1 MNYIDCFIPWQ
12 SDEQVKGT
20 LEGLLAD
27 ENVKEVNFMR
37 EDGPGSTKTIRFIAE
52 TATAPYTLLYTKY
65 DTLQLGYHAL
75 TRLLTIA
82 EDSKALMLYSDHWQ
96 TAPSPNPS
104 PEEEGR
110 TQSKGSLPPRGEVWR
125 GAVPLTDYQLGSV
138 RDDFQM
144 GSVLLFRTEVL
155 KEYVAQENLHNYQ
168 FAALYDLRLFI
179 SRKQLPLHV
188 DEFLYTEVEHDT
200 RLSGQKQ
207 FDYVDPR
214 NRSRQ
219 VEMERA
225 CTRHLRAL
233 NAYLHGD
240 EYDEV
245 NFSEGKFAVEAS
257 VIIPVRNRERT
268 IEDAICS
275 ALTQETTF
283 PFNVI
288 VIDNHSTDGTTEVIE
303 RVKNE
308 ERRVKNN
315 SNHLE
320 GGSNPDSSLFTLH
333 SSLIHIIPDRDDLGI
348 GGCWNLAV
356 HHPQVGRFVVQLDSD
371 DLYSSPQTLQRMVDA
386 FYAEGAA
393 MVIGSYRM
401 CDFKLNTL
409 PPGLIDHREWT
420 LQNGRN
426 NALRINGLGAPRAF
440 FTPVLRELQIPN
452 TSYGEDYALGLM
464 ISRRYRIGRIYDE
477 VYLCRRWEGNSDA
490 ALSQDKINRNNTYKD
505 HLRTLEI
512 KARQQLNLLWQ
523 HKVTDE
529 ELEDFF
535 QKELQEWPEAAE
547 RYKALEQVQTK
558 ELAPSPLPLWG
569 SATERRD
576 SENEALPQR
585 GSGEGAFLAQ
595 WNPARIVSTGAAI
608 DKKSISERPCFL
620 CDNNRPKEQHKLMT
634 EKHYQILVNPY
645 PILPQHF
652 TIPMRRHRPQS
663 IYSSFGT
670 LRRMAWD
677 MPRHIVFYNGPL
689 CGASCPDHMHLQ
701 AGSRGIVPLERD
713 WSMYEKGLRKLYPLT
728 GEQVASME
736 EAGNVG
742 SRMGLYLLEGY
753 ACPVFVI
760 RSLPAES
767 DSLLCQRVYKALPI
781 VGDETE
787 PRLNIVCWRQEGT
800 SSRPDEIVTLIFPRS
815 KHRPDCYYAEG
826 EEQLLISPGALDM
839 CGLFITPREQDF
851 KALTAE
857 KAQAILQEVTLS
869 EEELK
874 PVIES
879 LTDKPELQTPQPPL
893 GGEPNA
899 QSTSQDSLLPLKGVG
914 GSVSVGIMKDT
925 VIRFSMNTPYHAKG
939 NEVVGEQVAEYTE
952 GGIRWQDNVYRELTF
967 RPSLSPTL
975 SQGEGEKPQQ
985 FTPPLEGTG
994 EASFTLHNVTIG
1006 RKFHWERQESQTFQG
1021 ILKLVVDEDKI
1032 VAINILPVEDYLTS
1046 VISSE
1051 MKGSC
1056 SLEFLKASAVISRS
1070 WLLAQMQRRQERADG
1085 PAPFFSLVKGEGES
1099 IRWYDREDHTIFD
1112 VCADDHCQRYQGITR
1127 ASNPRVAEAV
1137 NATRGQVLTYD
1148 GKICDT
1154 RFGKCCGG
1162 QTNEFQYCWE
1172 NIQVPYLRSVSDPFC
1187 NTSDR
1192 KILKQVLND
1201 YDLETHD
1208 FYEWTEELS
1217 QQEIHDRITAH
1228 LKMDLGAILA
1238 LEIVEKGPGG
1248 HISKLRVVGKE
1259 KSFVVGKELE
1269 IRRMLSASTLKSSA
1283 FTVETIHDPQSTI
1296 PSRFILHGHGW
1307 GHGVGLCQI
1316 GAAVMG
1322 EQGHSYREILEYYY
1336 TGAEINS

>member
-1 MNYIDCFIPWQ
+1 MVNCIDCFIPWQ

-20 LEGLLAD
+20 MENLTADPNVQSVNLL
-27 ENVKEVNFMR
+27 R
-37 EDGPGSTKTIRFIAE
+37 EYGPGNTKTIKRIAE
-52 TATAPYTLLYTKY
+52 TATAPYTLLYCKY
-65 DTLQLGYHAL
+65 DTLQLGYQAL

-82 EDSKALMLYSDHWQ
+82 EDSQALMIYSDHWVIK
-96 TAPSPNPS
+96 N
-104 PEEEGR
+104 EEER
-110 TQSKGSLPPRGEVWR
+110 Q
-125 GAVPLTDYQLGSV
+125 AMPLIDYQLGSV

-144 GSVLLFRTEVL
+144 GSVLLFRTEVI
-155 KEYVAQENLHNYQ
+155 KEYANQENLHNYQ
-168 FAALYDLRLFI
+168 YAALYDLRLFI
-179 SRKQLPLHV
+179 SRQQLPFHV

-214 NRSRQ
+214 NRARQ

-245 NFSEGKFAVEAS
+245 NFSEGDFAVEAS
-257 VIIPVRNRERT
+257 VVIPVRNRERT
-268 IEDAICS
+268 IEDAIRL
-275 ALTQETTF
+275 ALTQETSF

-303 RVKNE
+303 KVQ
-308 ERRVKNN
+308 
-315 SNHLE
+315 S
-320 GGSNPDSSLFTLH
+320 DSSLFTLH
-333 SSLIHIIPDRDDLGI
+333 SSLIHIIPEREDLGI

-356 HHPQVGRFVVQLDSD
+356 HHPLVGRFVVQLDSD
-371 DLYSSPQTLQRMVDA
+371 DLYSSPKTLQRMVDA

-401 CDFKLNTL
+401 CDFQLNTL

-452 TSYGEDYALGLM
+452 TSYGEDYALGLT

-490 ALSQDKINRNNTYKD
+490 ALSQEKINRNNTYKD

-512 KARQQLNLLWQ
+512 RARQQLNLLWQ
-523 HKVTDE
+523 HKVTAE
-529 ELEDFF
+529 ELDAFF
-535 QKELQEWPEAAE
+535 QQELQEWGEAAE
-547 RYKALEQVQTK
+547 RYKALEEVQTK
-558 ELAPSPLPLWG
+558 VLS
-569 SATERRD
+569 
-576 SENEALPQR
+576 NEEQNSSL
-585 GSGEGAFLAQ
+585 LAQ
-595 WNPARIVSTGAAI
+595 WNPARIVSTAAAI
-608 DKKSISERPCFL
+608 DEESISKRPCFL
-620 CDNNRPKEQHKLMT
+620 CDTNRPKEQHKLMT

-670 LRRMAWD
+670 LRRLAWD
-677 MPRHIVFYNGPL
+677 MPRHMFFYNGPL

-701 AGSRGIVPLERD
+701 AGSRGIAPLERD
-713 WSMYEKGLRKLYPLT
+713 WTMYEKGLRKLYPLT
-728 GEQVASME
+728 GEQMASME

-742 SRMGLYLLEGY
+742 NRPGLYLLEGY

-760 RSLPAES
+760 RSLPTES
-767 DSLLCQRVYKALPI
+767 DSLLCQRIYKALPVI
-781 VGDETE
+781 GDETE

-815 KHRPDCYYAEG
+815 KHRPDCYYAKG
-826 EEQLLISPGALDM
+826 KEQLMISPGALDM

-857 KAQAILQEVTLS
+857 RAQAILQEVTLS
-869 EEELK
+869 PEELK
-874 PVIES
+874 PIIAKVTDKTQTNPLENSSEGEGTITSSQS
-879 LTDKPELQTPQPPL
+879 LT
-893 GGEPNA
+893 
-899 QSTSQDSLLPLKGVG
+899 LKGVG
-914 GSVSVGIMKDT
+914 ESVSVGIMKDT
-925 VIRFSMNTPYHAKG
+925 VIRFCMNTPYQAKG
-939 NEVVGEQVAEYTE
+939 TEVIGEQMAEFTE
-952 GGIRWQDNVYRELTF
+952 GGIRWRDNVYQELTF
-967 RPSLSPTL
+967 RTL
-975 SQGEGEKPQQ
+975 SNSPLKEEDSGQKASTLRGG
-985 FTPPLEGTG
+985 LEG
-994 EASFTLHNVTIG
+994 SFSLHGVTIG
-1006 RKFHWERQESQTFQG
+1006 QKFHWERQESQTFSG

-1032 VAINILPVEDYLTS
+1032 VAINILPVEEYLKS

-1051 MKGSC
+1051 MKSSC
-1056 SLEFLKASAVISRS
+1056 SLEFLKAAAVISRS
-1070 WLLAQMQRRQERADG
+1070 WLYAQMQRRQERAG
-1085 PAPFFSLVKGEGES
+1085 QPAPFFSFVKGDGES

-1127 ASNPRVAEAV
+1127 AGNPKVVEAV
-1137 NATRGQVLTYD
+1137 DATRGQVLMYD
-1148 GKICDT
+1148 GKICDA

-1172 NIQVPYLRSVSDPFC
+1172 NITVPYLRSIKDPFC
-1187 NTSDR
+1187 NTTDP
-1192 KILKQVLND
+1192 KILRQVLND
-1201 YDLETHD
+1201 YDLETRD

-1217 QQEIHDRITAH
+1217 QQEVHDLITKH
-1228 LKMDLGAILA
+1228 LKMDLGPILG

-1248 HISKLRVVGKE
+1248 HISKLRVVGQE
-1259 KSFVVGKELE
+1259 KSYVVGKELE
-1269 IRRMLSASTLKSSA
+1269 IRRMLSTSHLKSSA
-1283 FTVETIHDPQSTI
+1283 FTIETKNVRGGVPE
-1296 PSRFILHGHGW
+1296 RFILHGRGW

-1322 EQGHSYREILEYYY
+1322 EKGYNYKEILKHYY
-1336 TGAEINS
+1336 TGAQIKKL

>member
-1 MNYIDCFIPWQ
+1 MANRIDCFIPWQ

-20 LEGLLAD
+20 LDELLAD
-27 ENVKEVNFMR
+27 ENVKEVNFLR
-37 EDGPGSTKTIRFIAE
+37 EEGIGSTKTIRFIAE
-52 TATAPYTLLYTKY
+52 TATAPYTLLYCKY
-65 DTLQLGYHAL
+65 DALQLGYHAL

-82 EDSKALMLYSDHWQ
+82 EDSQALMLFSDHY
-96 TAPSPNPS
+96 TLTPN
-104 PEEEGR
+104 
-110 TQSKGSLPPRGEVWR
+110 GER
-125 GAVPLTDYQLGSV
+125 RSMPLISCQLGSV

-179 SRKQLPLHV
+179 SRKQLPLHI
-188 DEFLYTEVEHDT
+188 DEFLYTEVERDT

-219 VEMERA
+219 IEMERA

-240 EYDEV
+240 EYDEI
-245 NFSEGKFAVEAS
+245 NLSEGEFAVEAS

-268 IEDAICS
+268 IRDAIRS
-275 ALTQETTF
+275 VLEQETTF
-283 PFNVI
+283 PFNLI
-288 VIDNHSTDGTTEVIE
+288 VVDNGSADGTTEAIDEFSADE
-303 RVKNE
+303 RV
-308 ERRVKNN
+308 
-315 SNHLE
+315 
-320 GGSNPDSSLFTLH
+320 
-333 SSLIHIIPDRDDLGI
+333 IHIIPDRNDLGI
-348 GGCWNLAV
+348 GGCWNMAV

-401 CDFKLNTL
+401 CDFQLNTL

-420 LQNGRN
+420 LLNGRN

-477 VYLCRRWEGNSDA
+477 LYLCRRWEGNSDA
-490 ALSQDKINRNNTYKD
+490 ALSQDKINKNNTYKD

-523 HKVTDE
+523 HKVTEE
-529 ELEDFF
+529 ELEAFF
-535 QKELQEWPEAAE
+535 QKELQDWPEAAE
-547 RYKALEQVQTK
+547 RYKALEEGVQTK
-558 ELAPSPLPLWG
+558 ELPL
-569 SATERRD
+569 
-576 SENEALPQR
+576 
-585 GSGEGAFLAQ
+585 GEMMMAAQ
-595 WNPARIVSTGAAI
+595 FNPARIVSTGAAI
-608 DKKSISERPCFL
+608 DKKTISERPCFL

-652 TIPMRRHRPQS
+652 TIPMRRHTPQS

-670 LRRMAWD
+670 LRKMAWD
-677 MPRHIVFYNGPL
+677 MPKHIVFYNGPL

-701 AGSRGIVPLERD
+701 AGSRGIAPLERD
-713 WSMYEKGLRKLYPLT
+713 WTMYEKGLRKLYPLT
-728 GEQVASME
+728 GEQMASME

-742 SRMGLYLLEGY
+742 NRPGLYLLEGY

-760 RSLPAES
+760 RSLPTES
-767 DSLLCQRVYKALPI
+767 DSLLCQRVYKALPVI
-781 VGDETE
+781 GDETE
-787 PRLNIVCWRQEGT
+787 PRLNIVCWREKGT
-800 SSRPDEIVTLIFPRS
+800 ASRPDEIVTLIFPRS
-815 KHRPDCYYAEG
+815 KHRPDCYYAKG
-826 EEQLLISPGALDM
+826 KEQLLISPGALDM

-851 KALTAE
+851 EALTAE
-857 KAQAILQEVTLS
+857 KAASILKEVTLS

-874 PVIES
+874 PIITQ
-879 LTDKPELQTPQPPL
+879 LTDKAEGAATD
-893 GGEPNA
+893 GEEKKDDMPAIN
-899 QSTSQDSLLPLKGVG
+899 QV
-914 GSVSVGIMKDT
+914 VSVGIMKDT
-925 VIRFSMNTPYHAKG
+925 AIRFCMNSPYQAKG
-939 NEVVGEQVAEYTE
+939 TEVTGEQIAE
-952 GGIRWQDNVYRELTF
+952 
-967 RPSLSPTL
+967 
-975 SQGEGEKPQQ
+975 
-985 FTPPLEGTG
+985 
-994 EASFTLHNVTIG
+994 TIG
-1006 RKFHWERQESQTFQG
+1006 QKFHWERQESQTFSG

-1051 MKGSC
+1051 MKSSC
-1056 SLEFLKASAVISRS
+1056 SLEFLKAAAVISRS
-1070 WLLAQMQRRQERADG
+1070 WLYAQMQRRQERAG
-1085 PAPFFSLVKGEGES
+1085 QPAPFFTFVKGEGES

-1127 ASNPRVAEAV
+1127 ASNPQVAEAV
-1137 NATRGQVLTYD
+1137 NATRGQVLMYD
-1148 GKICDT
+1148 GKVCDT

-1162 QTNEFQYCWE
+1162 QTNEYQYCWE
-1172 NIQVPYLRSVSDPFC
+1172 NIEVPYLRSVKDPYC
-1187 NTSDR
+1187 NTSDK
-1192 KILKQVLND
+1192 KILRQVLND

-1217 QQEIHDRITAH
+1217 QEEIHERITSH
-1228 LKMDLGAILA
+1228 LKMDLGPILG

-1248 HISKLRVVGKE
+1248 HISKLRIVGKD
-1259 KSFVVGKELE
+1259 KAFIIGKELE
-1269 IRRMLSASTLKSSA
+1269 IRRLLSTSHLKSSA
-1283 FTVETIHDPQSTI
+1283 FTVETKNVRGGVPQ
-1296 PSRFILHGHGW
+1296 RFVLHGRGW

-1322 EQGHSYREILEYYY
+1322 ERGFSYKQILKHYY
-1336 TGAEINS
+1336 TNVEISS

>member
-1 MNYIDCFIPWQ
+1 MQHIDCFIPWQ
-12 SDEQVKGT
+12 SDEQAGET
-20 LEGLLAD
+20 LESLKA
-27 ENVKEVNFMR
+27 EPQVQSVNFLR
-37 EDGPGSTKTIRFIAE
+37 EEGPGNTRTIKRIAE
-52 TATAPYTLLYTKY
+52 TATAPYTLLYCKY

-82 EDSKALMLYSDHWQ
+82 EDSQALMMYSDHYSL
-96 TAPSPNPS
+96 SPD
-104 PEEEGR
+104 
-110 TQSKGSLPPRGEVWR
+110 GER
-125 GAVPLTDYQLGSV
+125 HAMPLIDYQLGSV

-144 GSVLLFRTEVL
+144 GSLLLFRTEVL

-179 SRKQLPLHV
+179 SRKQLPLHI

-200 RLSGQKQ
+200 RLSGEKQ

-245 NFSEGKFAVEAS
+245 NFSEGEFAVEAS
-257 VIIPVRNRERT
+257 VVIPVRNRERT
-268 IEDAICS
+268 IRDAIRS
-275 ALTQETTF
+275 VLEQETTF
-283 PFNVI
+283 PFNLI
-288 VIDNHSTDGTTEVIE
+288 VVDNGSTDGTTEAIDEFSADE
-303 RVKNE
+303 RV
-308 ERRVKNN
+308 
-315 SNHLE
+315 
-320 GGSNPDSSLFTLH
+320 
-333 SSLIHIIPDRDDLGI
+333 IHIIPERNDLGI
-348 GGCWNLAV
+348 GGCWNTAV
-356 HHPQVGRFVVQLDSD
+356 HHPLVGRFVVQLDSD

-401 CDFKLNTL
+401 CDFQLNTL

-490 ALSQDKINRNNTYKD
+490 ALSQDKINKNNTYKD

-523 HKVTDE
+523 HNVTE
-529 ELEDFF
+529 EEIEAFF
-535 QKELQEWPEAAE
+535 QKELQDWPEAAE
-547 RYKALEQVQTK
+547 RYKALEEGVQTK
-558 ELAPSPLPLWG
+558 ELPL
-569 SATERRD
+569 
-576 SENEALPQR
+576 
-585 GSGEGAFLAQ
+585 GETMMAAQ

-608 DKKSISERPCFL
+608 DKKTISERPCFL

-652 TIPMRRHRPQS
+652 TIPMRRHTPQS

-670 LRRMAWD
+670 LRKMAWD
-677 MPRHIVFYNGPL
+677 MPKHIVFYNGPL

-713 WSMYEKGLRKLYPLT
+713 WTMYEKGLRKLYPLT
-728 GEQVASME
+728 GEQMASME

-742 SRMGLYLLEGY
+742 NRPGLYLLEGY

-760 RSLPAES
+760 RSLPTES
-767 DSLLCQRVYKALPI
+767 DSLLCQRVYKALPVI
-781 VGDETE
+781 GDETE
-787 PRLNIVCWRQEGT
+787 PRLNIVCWREKGT
-800 SSRPDEIVTLIFPRS
+800 ASRPDEIVTLIFPRS
-815 KHRPDCYYAEG
+815 KHRPDCYYAKG
-826 EEQLLISPGALDM
+826 KEQLLISPGALDM

-851 KALTAE
+851 EALTAE
-857 KAQAILQEVTLS
+857 KAASILKEVTLS

-874 PVIES
+874 PIITQ
-879 LTDKPELQTPQPPL
+879 LTGKAEETATD
-893 GGEPNA
+893 GEEKKDDMPAIN
-899 QSTSQDSLLPLKGVG
+899 QV
-914 GSVSVGIMKDT
+914 VSVGIMKDT
-925 VIRFSMNTPYHAKG
+925 AIRFCMNSPYQAKG
-939 NEVVGEQVAEYTE
+939 TEVTGEQIAEYTE
-952 GGIRWQDNVYRELTF
+952 GGIRWKDNVYQELTF
-967 RPSLSPTL
+967 RPQEESL
-975 SQGEGEKPQQ
+975 
-985 FTPPLEGTG
+985 PLKGVG
-994 EASFTLHNVTIG
+994 GSFTLHGVTIG
-1006 RKFHWERQESQTFQG
+1006 QKFHWERQESQTFSG

-1051 MKGSC
+1051 MKSSC
-1056 SLEFLKASAVISRS
+1056 SLEFLKAAAVISRS
-1070 WLLAQMQRRQERADG
+1070 WLYAQMQRRQERAG
-1085 PAPFFSLVKGEGES
+1085 QPAPFFTFVKGEGES

-1127 ASNPRVAEAV
+1127 ASNPQVAEAV
-1137 NATRGQVLTYD
+1137 NATRGQVLMYD
-1148 GKICDT
+1148 GKVCDT

-1162 QTNEFQYCWE
+1162 QTNEYQYCWE
-1172 NIQVPYLRSVSDPFC
+1172 NIEVPYLRSVKDPYC
-1187 NTSDR
+1187 NTSDK
-1192 KILKQVLND
+1192 KILRQVLND

-1217 QQEIHDRITAH
+1217 QEEIHERITSH
-1228 LKMDLGAILA
+1228 LKMDLGPILG

-1248 HISKLRVVGKE
+1248 HISKLRIVGKD
-1259 KSFVVGKELE
+1259 KAFIIGKELE
-1269 IRRMLSASTLKSSA
+1269 IRRLLSTSHLKSSA
-1283 FTVETIHDPQSTI
+1283 FTVETKNVRGGVPQ
-1296 PSRFILHGHGW
+1296 RFVLHGRGW

-1322 EQGHSYREILEYYY
+1322 ERGFSYKQILKHYY
-1336 TGAEINS
+1336 TDVQIKRLS

>member
-1 MNYIDCFIPWQ
+1 MANRIDCFIPWQ

-20 LEGLLAD
+20 LDELLAD
-27 ENVKEVNFMR
+27 ENVKEVNFLR
-37 EDGPGSTKTIRFIAE
+37 EEGIGSTKTIRFIAE
-52 TATAPYTLLYTKY
+52 TATAPYTLLYCKY
-65 DTLQLGYHAL
+65 DALQLGYHAL

-82 EDSKALMLYSDHWQ
+82 EDSQALMLFSDHY
-96 TAPSPNPS
+96 TLTPN
-104 PEEEGR
+104 
-110 TQSKGSLPPRGEVWR
+110 GER
-125 GAVPLTDYQLGSV
+125 RSMPLISCQLGSV

-179 SRKQLPLHV
+179 SRKQLPLHI
-188 DEFLYTEVEHDT
+188 DEFLYTEVERDT

-219 VEMERA
+219 IEMERA

-240 EYDEV
+240 EYDEI
-245 NFSEGKFAVEAS
+245 NLSEGEFAVEAS

-268 IEDAICS
+268 IRDAIRS
-275 ALTQETTF
+275 VLEQETTF
-283 PFNVI
+283 PFNLI
-288 VIDNHSTDGTTEVIE
+288 VVDNGSADGTTEAIDEFSADE
-303 RVKNE
+303 RV
-308 ERRVKNN
+308 
-315 SNHLE
+315 
-320 GGSNPDSSLFTLH
+320 
-333 SSLIHIIPDRDDLGI
+333 IHIIPDRNDLGI
-348 GGCWNLAV
+348 GGCWNMAV

-401 CDFKLNTL
+401 CDFQLNTL

-420 LQNGRN
+420 LLNGRN

-477 VYLCRRWEGNSDA
+477 LYLCRRWEGNSDA
-490 ALSQDKINRNNTYKD
+490 ALSQDKINKNNTYKD

-523 HKVTDE
+523 HKVTE
-529 ELEDFF
+529 EEIEAFF
-535 QKELQEWPEAAE
+535 QKELQDWPEAAE
-547 RYKALEQVQTK
+547 RYKALEEGVQTK
-558 ELAPSPLPLWG
+558 ELPL
-569 SATERRD
+569 
-576 SENEALPQR
+576 
-585 GSGEGAFLAQ
+585 GETMMAAQ

-608 DKKSISERPCFL
+608 DKKTISERPCFL

-652 TIPMRRHRPQS
+652 TIPMRRHTPQS

-670 LRRMAWD
+670 LRKMAWD
-677 MPRHIVFYNGPL
+677 MPKHIVFYNGPL

-713 WSMYEKGLRKLYPLT
+713 WTMYEKGLRKLYPLT
-728 GEQVASME
+728 GEQMASME

-742 SRMGLYLLEGY
+742 NRPGLYLLEGY

-760 RSLPAES
+760 RSLPTES
-767 DSLLCQRVYKALPI
+767 DSLLCQRVYKALPVI
-781 VGDETE
+781 GDETE
-787 PRLNIVCWRQEGT
+787 PRLNIVCWREKGT
-800 SSRPDEIVTLIFPRS
+800 ASRPDEIVTLIFPRS
-815 KHRPDCYYAEG
+815 KHRPDCYYAKG
-826 EEQLLISPGALDM
+826 MEQLLISPGALDM
-839 CGLFITPREQDF
+839 CGLFITPRQQDF
-851 KALTAE
+851 EALTAE
-857 KAQAILQEVTLS
+857 KAASILKEVTLS

-874 PVIES
+874 PIIAQ
-879 LTDKPELQTPQPPL
+879 LTDKPEESVIEEERKDDMQAINQH
-893 GGEPNA
+893 
-899 QSTSQDSLLPLKGVG
+899 
-914 GSVSVGIMKDT
+914 VSVGIMKDT
-925 VIRFSMNTPYHAKG
+925 AIRFCMNSPYQAKG
-939 NEVVGEQVAEYTE
+939 TEVTGEQIAEYTE
-952 GGIRWQDNVYRELTF
+952 GGIRWKDNVYQELTF
-967 RPSLSPTL
+967 RP
-975 SQGEGEKPQQ
+975 QEDA
-985 FTPPLEGTG
+985 
-994 EASFTLHNVTIG
+994 ASFTLHGVTIG
-1006 RKFHWERQESQTFQG
+1006 QKFHWERQESQTFSG

-1051 MKGSC
+1051 MKSSC
-1056 SLEFLKASAVISRS
+1056 SLEFLKAAAVISRS
-1070 WLLAQMQRRQERADG
+1070 WLYAQMQRRQERAG
-1085 PAPFFSLVKGEGES
+1085 QPAPFFTFVKGEGES

-1127 ASNPRVAEAV
+1127 ASNPQVAEAV
-1137 NATRGQVLTYD
+1137 NATRGQVLMYD
-1148 GKICDT
+1148 GKVCDT

-1162 QTNEFQYCWE
+1162 QTNEYQYCWE
-1172 NIQVPYLRSVSDPFC
+1172 NIEVPYLRSVKDPYC
-1187 NTSDR
+1187 NTSDK
-1192 KILKQVLND
+1192 KILRQVLND

-1217 QQEIHDRITAH
+1217 QEEIHERITSH
-1228 LKMDLGAILA
+1228 LKMDLGPILN

-1248 HISKLRVVGKE
+1248 HISKLRIVGKD
-1259 KSFVVGKELE
+1259 KAFIIGKELE
-1269 IRRMLSASTLKSSA
+1269 IRRLLSTSHLKSSA
-1283 FTVETIHDPQSTI
+1283 FTVETKNVRGGVPQ
-1296 PSRFILHGHGW
+1296 RFVLHGRGW

-1322 EQGHSYREILEYYY
+1322 ERGFSYKQILKHYY
-1336 TGAEINS
+1336 TNVEISS